1 MSFGSTVTIT
11 INSVA
16 KVLNRINQDNY
27 GSEYFLRSTSEEY
40 RMKVRHSKES
50 AQKDGTVNDRHN
62 VEITHTVYAT
72 PTTKQIV
79 RQFYLVGRV
88 PQDDDL
94 TNAGYLFAG
103 AIDYLDSS
111 TVQSDVLTWQS

>member
-1 MSFGSTVTIT
+1 MSFGSTLTLV
-11 INSVA
+11 INGGN

-27 GSEYFLRSTSEEY
+27 GSEYFLRGTTDEY
-40 RMKVRHSKES
+40 RVKIRHSKEA

-62 VEITHTVYAT
+62 VEITHTIYAT
-72 PTTKQIV
+72 SSTKQVV

-103 AIDYLDSS
+103 VVDYLDNA